1 MYRSLSIL
9 FLSLISFCAFAQ
21 NDSIQTK
28 SETTQQAGY
37 ATSKATE
44 STQNI
49 TGTQNELLNKAA
61 ELYSKS
67 QFSAAAEVYEKVKA
81 QYGTSDKLYYN
92 LGNAYYKS
100 KNLPSAILNY
110 ERALRL
116 NPADRDIQFN
126 LEMCQARIVDKI
138 DPIGMFMFAR
148 WNKSLENSFNSNIW
162 AFVSIFFFLILI
174 TCLFAYFFARISW
187 LKKVSFFAGILALC
201 ISALSLYYTGDQRN
215 QIVYPDKAILF
226 TPTVT
231 VKSSPDQSGTDLFIL
246 HEGSKVT
253 VLSKLGN
260 WSEIELEDGNIG
272 WIESI
277 HLQTI

>member
-1 MYRSLSIL
+1 MYRLLSII
-9 FLSLISFCAFAQ
+9 FLSLISFCTVAQ
-21 NDSIQTK
+21 IDSIQSK
-28 SETTQQAGY
+28 SETTQQAVY
-37 ATSKATE
+37 ANGKTTE
-44 STQNI
+44 TTQNI
-49 TGTQNELLNKAA
+49 KGTQSELLNKAA

-67 QFSAAAEVYEKVKA
+67 QFSAAAEVYEKVLA
-81 QYGTSDKLYYN
+81 LYGTSDKLYYN

-116 NPADRDIQFN
+116 NPGDRDIRFN

-138 DPIGMFMFAR
+138 DPIGMFMLAR
-148 WNKSLENSFNSNIW
+148 WNNSLENSFDSNTW
-162 AFVSIFFFLILI
+162 GYVSIFFFLILI
-174 TCLFAYFFARISW
+174 TCLFAYFFARIAW
-187 LKKVSFFAGILALC
+187 LKKISFFTGILALC
-201 ISALSLYYTGDQRN
+201 MSALFLFYSGNQRN
-215 QIVYPDKAILF
+215 HIVYPDKAILF

-260 WSEIELEDGNIG
+260 WSEIELEDGNVG
-272 WIESI
+272 WIESM